1 MLLYY
6 NNTDYCIEVKT
17 VNITFE
23 NKTMKTKYNRPWS
36 GHIQFLVVKYKYIIH
51 SRYSYSS

>member
-17 VNITFE
+17 VNIAFE
-23 NKTMKTKYNRPWS
+23 NKTKKTKYNRPWS
-36 GHIQFLVVKYKYIIH
+36 GHIQFLVIKYEYIIH
-51 SRYSYSS
+51 SRYSYNS